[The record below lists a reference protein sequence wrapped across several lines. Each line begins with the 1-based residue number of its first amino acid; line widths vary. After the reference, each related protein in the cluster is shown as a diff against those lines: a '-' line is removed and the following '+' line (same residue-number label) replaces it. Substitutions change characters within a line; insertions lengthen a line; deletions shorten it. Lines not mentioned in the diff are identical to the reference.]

1 MCLRAC
7 PLAGFALALLLTGIA
22 AGQQAQPE
30 FTDAERAAIVRQGPW
45 PMDWKPDPSNRVSG
59 NTDAASLGFRLF
71 FDARLSRD
79 GVMSCATCHRPE
91 RGFSEDL
98 AVSEGRTTLTRNAPG
113 LLNVRHN
120 KWFGRDGG
128 TDSLWA
134 SSIRTFMKK
143 EEFDSGPDHVIALLR
158 SDGELRRQ
166 FEVTF
171 GPGSADADGEAVMV
185 MLAKALAAFQETLT
199 SERTVF
205 DEFRDALAAGD
216 DAAAARYPAAA
227 ARGARLF
234 FGRGGCQS
242 CHFGPMFS
250 NGEFGE
256 TGLSLFLPGGGVD
269 KGRYD
274 GVRLVKGSRFNLL
287 GPYND
292 DPSRSTADKVR
303 YLALKPRNWGEF
315 AVPSLRNV
323 SQTSPY
329 MHDGSLA
336 TLSDVVRHYNA
347 IDPDRLHANGSTL
360 LQPLGLGERDVADL
374 VAFLETL

>member
-1 MCLRAC
+1 
-7 PLAGFALALLLTGIA
+7 
-22 AGQQAQPE
+22 
-30 FTDAERAAIVRQGPW
+30 
-45 PMDWKPDPSNRVSG
+45 
-59 NTDAASLGFRLF
+59 
-71 FDARLSRD
+71 
-79 GVMSCATCHRPE
+79 MSCATCHRPE

-98 AVSEGRTTLTRNAPG
+98 PVSQGRTKLTRNAPG

-134 SSIRTFMKK
+134 SSIRTFLKK
-143 EEFDSGPDHVIALLR
+143 EEFDSGPEHVAAMLR
-158 SDGELRRQ
+158 ADQELR
-166 FEVTF
+166 EELESVF
-171 GPGSADADGEAVMV
+171 GAGSASGDDEAIMV
-185 MLAKALAAFQETLT
+185 MLAKALAAFQETLV
-199 SERTVF
+199 SERTLF

-216 DAAAARYPAAA
+216 DQAAAGYPADA
-227 ARGARLF
+227 ARGAKLF

-242 CHFGPMFS
+242 CHFGALFS

-256 TGLSLFLPGGGVD
+256 TGLSLFLSGGGVD

-274 GVRLVKGSRFNLL
+274 GVKMVKASRFNLL

-292 DPSRSTADKVR
+292 DPQRSTADKVR
-303 YLALKPRNWGEF
+303 YLDLKPRNWGEF

-336 TLSDVVRHYNA
+336 TLSDVVRHYNT
-347 IDPDRLHANGSTL
+347 IDPDRLHSNKGTL
-360 LQPLGLGERDVADL
+360 LQPLGLGKGEIADL